1 MIKSTR
7 GNVIIAVFKNIFYL
21 KNIKIIFLIFLD
33 YFFYTSTSKRF
44 KNTKNIN
51 LKQKKI
57 KTHYQTPPKYTL

>member
-7 GNVIIAVFKNIFYL
+7 GNVIITVFKSIFYL
-21 KNIKIIFLIFLD
+21 KNIKIIFLVFLD

-51 LKQKKI
+51 LKQKKN
-57 KTHYQTPPKYTL
+57 